1 MKKNLLKQMKRAVCV
16 LVTMAI
22 GVCAFGCGDKKVKD
36 DITVYMPDG
45 APAMAFAQMMLE
57 DTDKDGVTY
66 RVVNPSVI
74 ATKVNNED
82 MSKNADVCALPAIA
96 ASKLLGTGEKYQ
108 MLGVLTSGNLYVL
121 TNKEGVAA
129 DFAASDLR
137 DLSFLV
143 GKTVGVMKINEVP
156 GMTFKSI
163 LNEYGVS
170 WQELTND
177 GEVAADKINLKAIAD
192 ATQIDPLDENVAC
205 YVVAEPAASVQI
217 KKNGFAS
224 VCSLT
229 QLYYGGEI
237 PENCSEETYIGYPQA
252 VLVAKKSLIQN
263 NKEWLEN
270 FLSDVKDSSMALQS
284 ADKING
290 EKIVSAVTS
299 HLEDPAY
306 TTTLKAP
313 MLTWETITRCGVA
326 FAETSLCKGAMLTYL
341 ERILEVNSNATKL
354 PTENFFY
361 MG

>member
-1 MKKNLLKQMKRAVCV
+1 MKKSMFKVAKKVASLLLA
-16 LVTMAI
+16 AAFS
-22 GVCAFGCGDKKVKD
+22 VCAFGCGDKTLKD
-36 DITVYMPDG
+36 EITVCMPDG
-45 APAMAFAQMMLE
+45 APAMAFAEMMLN
-57 DTDKDGVTY
+57 DTEKDGITY

-74 ATKVNNED
+74 ATKVNNAD
-82 MSKNADVCALPAIA
+82 MSKNADICALPVIA

-108 MLGVLTSGNLYVL
+108 MLGTLTSGNLYVL
-121 TNKEGVAA
+121 TNKEEVIT
-129 DFAASDLR
+129 DFQTFGLDNLGH
-137 DLSFLV
+137 LI

-177 GEVAADKINLKAIAD
+177 GEAAADKINLKAITD
-192 ATQIDPLDENVAC
+192 ATAIDPLNLAVDC

-217 KKNGFAS
+217 KKNGFVS

-229 QLYYGGEI
+229 QLYYGGEA
-237 PENCSEETYIGYPQA
+237 PEYGSGEAYIGYPQA
-252 VLVAKKSLIQN
+252 VLVAKKSLIQE

-299 HLEDPAY
+299 HLEDTAY

-313 MLTWETITRCGVA
+313 MLTWETITRCGVS
-326 FAETSLCKGAMLTYL
+326 FAETSLCKGAVLTYL
-341 ERILEVNSNATKL
+341 ERIMAVNANATKMPL
-354 PTENFFY
+354 DAFFY
-361 MG
+361 MD